1 MPRPLQF
8 LGQGVVY
15 LVIALLF
22 GLFSDWPRFTF
33 FPADQAQIMLSF
45 AHGAQRK
52 GECRKLTAEELD
64 ELAPNMRRPEICP
77 RERLPVL
84 VELTLDDQPLYRE
97 SLPPSGL
104 SGDGPSQVH
113 RRFVVAPGSHRITV
127 RLRDSARSE
136 GFDYERS
143 ETIALRERQNFVID
157 FRSDRGGFVF
167 M

>member
-8 LGQGVVY
+8 LGQGLVY

-22 GLFSDWPRFTF
+22 GLFSDWPRFTY
-33 FPADQAQIMLSF
+33 FPAEQAQIMLSF

-52 GECRKLTAEELD
+52 GECRKLSAEEIA

-84 VELTLDDQPLYRE
+84 VELTLDGQALYRE

-113 RRFVVAPGSHRITV
+113 QRFVVEPGSHEITV

-143 ETIALRERQNFVID
+143 ETITLRERQNFVID

>member
-1 MPRPLQF
+1 MHKPLQI

-22 GLFSDWPRFTF
+22 GLFSDWPRFTY

-52 GECRKLTAEELD
+52 GECRKLTEEELD

-77 RERLPVL
+77 RERLPVV
-84 VELTLDDQPLYRE
+84 VELLLDGEPLYRE
-97 SLPPSGL
+97 ALPPSGL

-113 RRFVVAPGSHRITV
+113 QGFTVAPGTHELTV
-127 RLRDSARSE
+127 RLRDTNRPE

-143 ETIALRERQNFVID
+143 ETILLRAQQNFVID
-157 FRSDRGGFVF
+157 FRADTGGFVF
-167 M
+167 L

>member
-1 MPRPLQF
+1 MPKPLQF
-8 LGQGVVY
+8 LGQGLVY
-15 LVIALLF
+15 VVIALLF
-22 GLFSDWPRFTF
+22 GLFSDWPRFSY
-33 FPADQAQIMLSF
+33 FPPDRAQIMLSF

-52 GECRKLTAEELD
+52 GECRKLSAEEIG
-64 ELAPNMRRPEICP
+64 ELAPNMRRTEICP

-84 VELTLDDQPLYRE
+84 IELVIDDEPLHRE

-104 SGDGPSQVH
+104 SGDGPSQIH
-113 RRFVVAPGSHRITV
+113 RQFIVAPGSHRLTV

-143 ETIALRERQNFVID
+143 ETIVLRKQQNFVIN
-157 FRSDRGGFVF
+157 FRADTGGFVF

>member
-1 MPRPLQF
+1 MLRPLQV

-22 GLFSDWPRFTF
+22 GLFSDWPRFTY

-52 GECRKLTAEELD
+52 GECRRLTAEEIS
-64 ELAPNMRRPEICP
+64 ELAPNMRRPMVCP
-77 RERLPVL
+77 RERLPV
-84 VELTLDDQPLYRE
+84 VIEVIVDDKPLYRA

-113 RRFVVAPGSHRITV
+113 RGFVVAPGTHRLTV
-127 RLRDSARSE
+127 RLRDSARTD

-143 ETIALRERQNFVID
+143 ETITLRARQNFVID
-157 FRSDRGGFVF
+157 FRADTGGFVF
-167 M
+167 L